1 MKRRAFVRSTFAAA
15 VGVAVPSSS
24 SLLARYR
31 AVTQDQGD
39 LDAITGDGRQ
49 VTLRGKAVAGLGNR
63 LRGHLLLAQHEGYE
77 EARRILNPSFDKH
90 PALIAQ
96 VTGTADIRAAV
107 EFAAEHSLL
116 LAVKCG
122 GHSFSGKSTCD
133 GGMMIDLSPFRN
145 VRIDPAARKARVT
158 GGSLLGLLDHES
170 MAYGLVTTMGT
181 VSHTGVGGLV
191 TGGGFGR
198 LARRFGLAVDN
209 LMAVDVVTADG
220 QLRHADK
227 HENPDLH
234 WGVRGG
240 GGNFGIV
247 TSFEFQLHPMQR
259 TVVGGN
265 IMFPIARARELL
277 NFYAEFSAEAPDE
290 LTVDFLAMYPPGEA
304 PGMAGFGVCY
314 SGSESEAERVL
325 APVRR
330 LGSPLVD
337 GIQAMDYVAL
347 QRSGDTDDPRAR
359 AMYLKS
365 GFVPGFTPGLASA
378 IVEGFEGHP
387 ARTSILAY
395 VQSGGAIGRVANDA
409 TSFSHRDSAGNLL
422 GIIDWRFGDDPTDH
436 IAWLRKY
443 WATLQPFTQGF
454 YTNDVAADASAMAI
468 NANYRENY
476 PRLVALKNKY
486 DPANL
491 FRLNANV
498 QPTT

>member
-1 MKRRAFVRSTFAAA
+1 MKRRVFVRSTFAAA
-15 VGVAVPSSS
+15 VGVAVPGS
-24 SLLARYR
+24 SLLARYH
-31 AVTQDQGD
+31 AVSQDQAD
-39 LDAITGDGRQ
+39 LDAITGDGGQ
-49 VTLRGKAVAGLGNR
+49 VTLRGRAVAQLGSR
-63 LRGHLLLAQHEGYE
+63 LQGRLLLARHEGYE
-77 EARRILNPSFDKH
+77 EARRILNPSFDKR

-145 VRIDPAARKARVT
+145 VRIDPKARTARVT
-158 GGSLLGLLDHES
+158 GGSLLALLDHES

-209 LMAVDVVTADG
+209 LTEVDVVTADG
-220 QLRHADK
+220 QLRRANKD
-227 HENPDLH
+227 ENPDLH

-247 TSFEFQLHPMQR
+247 TSFQFQLHPMQR
-259 TVVGGN
+259 TVVGGD
-265 IMFPIARARELL
+265 IMFPVARARDLL
-277 NFYAEFSAEAPDE
+277 SFYAEFSAEAPDE
-290 LTVDFLAMYPPGEA
+290 LTMGLVMVQPPGGA
-304 PGMAGFGVCY
+304 PGMVGFSVCY

-330 LGSPLVD
+330 LGQPLVD

-359 AMYLKS
+359 ATYLKS
-365 GFVPGFTPGLASA
+365 GFVPELSPGLASA
-378 IVEGFEGHP
+378 IVDGFEGHP
-387 ARTSILAY
+387 SRTTVVFY
-395 VQSGGAIGRVANDA
+395 DQTGGAIGRVPSDA

-422 GIIDWRFGDDPTDH
+422 GIVDWSFGDDPTEH
-436 IAWLRKY
+436 IAWLRAY

-454 YTNDVAADASAMAI
+454 YTNDVAADATAASI

-476 PRLVALKNKY
+476 PRLVAIKNKY
-486 DPANL
+486 DPKNL

-498 QPTT
+498 QPTG

>member
-1 MKRRAFVRSTFAAA
+1 MKRRAFVRSTLAAA

-24 SLLARYR
+24 LFARYQSI
-31 AVTQDQGD
+31 TQNQGD
-39 LDAITGDGRQ
+39 LNAITGDGRS
-49 VTLRGKAVAGLGNR
+49 VTLRGKAVAELGNR
-63 LRGHLLLAQHEGYE
+63 LRGHLLLARHAGYD

-133 GGMMIDLSPFRN
+133 HGMMIDLSPFRN
-145 VRIDPAARKARVT
+145 VRVDPTARRARVT

-209 LMAVDVVTADG
+209 LISVDVVSADG

-227 HENPDLH
+227 HENPDLY

-247 TSFEFQLHPMQR
+247 TSFDFQLHPMQR

-277 NFYAEFSAEAPDE
+277 NFYAEFSAQAPDE
-290 LTVDFLAMYPPGEA
+290 LDIGIQMVRPPGGA
-304 PGMAGFGVCY
+304 PGIAGFSVCY
-314 SGSESEAERVL
+314 SGSEYEAERVL

-330 LGSPLVD
+330 LGQPLVD
-337 GIQAMDYVAL
+337 GIRAIDYVAL
-347 QRSGDTDDPRAR
+347 QRSGDNDDPRAR
-359 AMYLKS
+359 ATYLKS
-365 GFVPGFTPGLASA
+365 GFVPGLTPGLVSA
-378 IVEGFEGHP
+378 IVEGLEGHP

-395 VQSGGAIGRVANDA
+395 GQTGGAIGRVANDA
-409 TSFSHRDSAGNLL
+409 TSFSHRDSAGNML
-422 GIIDWRFGDDPTDH
+422 GIIDWSFGDDPTDH
-436 IAWLRKY
+436 IAWLRAY
-443 WATLQPFTQGF
+443 WATLQPFSQGF
-454 YTNDVAADASAMAI
+454 YTNDVAADATAMAI

-476 PRLVALKNKY
+476 RRLVTIKNKY
-486 DPANL
+486 DPKNL

-498 QPTT
+498 QPTG